1 VAIDIDSDEGKV
13 FYRLARELHERRVG
27 REGNVLWT
35 RTTSKNLRVRPGL
48 ELLYDYW
55 QGNPPLSSVQK
66 AMADHVREFIRI
78 GRLNI
83 AGLLVSSPGAR
94 LEITGF
100 HTAHADDEQGDAVSA
115 RLMRATEYK
124 LMARDLHDFAFS
136 MGDGYSIVTPPK
148 SPGEG
153 LPYAT
158 AEDPRQVITA
168 HDPVT
173 NRARY
178 ALKVYRDDWDEA
190 DFAYV
195 FFPDGVVRRA
205 IVKGRTSITEG
216 PFRADLDRW
225 NWDTSY
231 GDNGFETMPEGRF
244 PVVRF
249 RNRHGIGEF
258 EQHLDSLDRINDKI
272 TNEWF
277 TSKMQAFRQRAVKGL
292 PDKDEDG
299 NDADYDGLFTASPDE
314 MWQVPD
320 GVEFWESQ
328 PIDMGPIVSAIQKDL
343 ERLAA
348 VTSQPLHTI
357 TPDAANGSAEGA
369 ALMREEHVYK
379 VQDRRDRLT
388 PSHAEVMGLLMT
400 FGGHAH
406 GDHDERS
413 TIDPIWGPLER
424 YSIAT
429 KASAAAQL
437 DGKYPLEAIWT
448 EVMQEPHERIPL
460 LRQQMARQRL
470 YAPAP
475 AGQGQQGTPPTGPR
489 PVPQPEPGEG
499 AA

>member
-1 VAIDIDSDEGKV
+1 
-13 FYRLARELHERRVG
+13 
-27 REGNVLWT
+27 
-35 RTTSKNLRVRPGL
+35 
-48 ELLYDYW
+48 
-55 QGNPPLSSVQK
+55 
-66 AMADHVREFIRI
+66 
-78 GRLNI
+78 
-83 AGLLVSSPGAR
+83 
-94 LEITGF
+94 
-100 HTAHADDEQGDAVSA
+100 
-115 RLMRATEYK
+115 
-124 LMARDLHDFAFS
+124 
-136 MGDGYSIVTPPK
+136 
-148 SPGEG
+148 
-153 LPYAT
+153 
-158 AEDPRQVITA
+158 
-168 HDPVT
+168 
-173 NRARY
+173 
-178 ALKVYRDDWDEA
+178 
-190 DFAYV
+190 
-195 FFPDGVVRRA
+195 
-205 IVKGRTSITEG
+205 VKGRTSITEG

>member
-1 VAIDIDSDEGKV
+1 
-13 FYRLARELHERRVG
+13 
-27 REGNVLWT
+27 
-35 RTTSKNLRVRPGL
+35 
-48 ELLYDYW
+48 
-55 QGNPPLSSVQK
+55 
-66 AMADHVREFIRI
+66 
-78 GRLNI
+78 
-83 AGLLVSSPGAR
+83 
-94 LEITGF
+94 
-100 HTAHADDEQGDAVSA
+100 
-115 RLMRATEYK
+115 
-124 LMARDLHDFAFS
+124 
-136 MGDGYSIVTPPK
+136 
-148 SPGEG
+148 
-153 LPYAT
+153 
-158 AEDPRQVITA
+158 
-168 HDPVT
+168 
-173 NRARY
+173 
-178 ALKVYRDDWDEA
+178 
-190 DFAYV
+190 
-195 FFPDGVVRRA
+195 
-205 IVKGRTSITEG
+205 
-216 PFRADLDRW
+216 
-225 NWDTSY
+225 
-231 GDNGFETMPEGRF
+231 
-244 PVVRF
+244 
-249 RNRHGIGEF
+249 
-258 EQHLDSLDRINDKI
+258 
-272 TNEWF
+272 
-277 TSKMQAFRQRAVKGL
+277 
-292 PDKDEDG
+292 
-299 NDADYDGLFTASPDE
+299 
-314 MWQVPD
+314 VPD